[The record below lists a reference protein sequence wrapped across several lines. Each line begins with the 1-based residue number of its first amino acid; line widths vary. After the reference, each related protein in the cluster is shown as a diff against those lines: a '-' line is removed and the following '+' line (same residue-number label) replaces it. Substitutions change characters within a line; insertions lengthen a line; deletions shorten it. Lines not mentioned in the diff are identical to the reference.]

1 MRNLEQERSAAPLV
15 EIEHLSFAYGK
26 GQRLALDDVTLTVH
40 HGDFLGIIGESGAGK
55 TTLGHCM
62 NGVVPHYY
70 KGDYYGSVK
79 VNGEDVF
86 DLQITD
92 IARVLGTVGQDVDG
106 QMVAAV
112 VEDELLYGLEN
123 FGVLADEIESRLARA
138 LSEVGIADLR
148 HREIATLSGGQK
160 QKVALAALLALRPC
174 ALLLDEPTA
183 ELDPQSSVQ
192 VFDLLRALNERG
204 VTVVVIEQKVMLLA
218 EYARRLVVMDRGS
231 VALSGSV
238 DEVFSQVDR
247 MVALGVNCPRV
258 SLLTYEL
265 GRRGVEC
272 GGVSRT
278 VEEAALRIE
287 EVLA

>member
-1 MRNLEQERSAAPLV
+1 MIQVSNVSFTYRGGTRPALEGVSLSIER
-15 EIEHLSFAYGK
+15 
-26 GQRLALDDVTLTVH
+26 
-40 HGDFLGIIGESGAGK
+40 GDFVGIIGESGAGK

-62 NGVVPHYY
+62 NGVIPHYY

-79 VNGEDVF
+79 IDGADVF

-92 IARVLGTVGQDVDG
+92 IARVLGTVGQDIDG

-123 FGVLADEIESRLARA
+123 FGIAADEAQQRLACV

-148 HREIATLSGGQK
+148 SREISTLSGGQK
-160 QKVALAALLALRPC
+160 QKVALASLLALRPQ

-192 VFDLLRALNERG
+192 VFSLLRDLNKQG

-218 EYARRLVVMDRGS
+218 EYARRLVVMERGR
-231 VALSGSV
+231 VALQGTV
-238 DEVFSQVDR
+238 DEVFSQVER

-258 SLLTYEL
+258 ALLTHEL
-265 GRRGVEC
+265 ACRGAGCRRVA
-272 GGVSRT
+272 RT
-278 VEEAALRIE
+278 VEEAARCIE